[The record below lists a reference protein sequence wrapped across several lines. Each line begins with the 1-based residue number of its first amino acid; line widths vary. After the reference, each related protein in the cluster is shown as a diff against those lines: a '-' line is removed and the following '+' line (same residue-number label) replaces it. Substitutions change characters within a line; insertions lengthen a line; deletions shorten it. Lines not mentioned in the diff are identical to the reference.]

1 MSTWKTTF
9 VSTLTGL
16 GVVTTTLAAPSLASA
31 QFRDD
36 QVTHTQGQASTDK
49 VDDAMQLV
57 RQAEMEDPAGFARR
71 VAILEQLG
79 DTFRLPHE
87 STLGSTHMDR
97 LAFAA
102 TVQDPPVL
110 QGFVEMISRGDIEII
125 EGTHGAPVWISHL
138 DPEDLTASKE
148 LTTHSG
154 EVDDPS
160 RSQECGDHGSL
171 ANSHRRVPWS
181 NPGLR
186 RGPWNRPWDLGDPA
200 CPVRCRVPH
209 PGLAGSRSPSPV
221 DATHGSPAPG
231 HRCRLDGAPARR
243 LEPVP
248 DHPDRL
254 RGGIGHLH
262 VVGVGGRRGP
272 QPRCDDGIPG

>member
-16 GVVTTTLAAPSLASA
+16 AVVTTTLAAPSLASA

-36 QVTHTQGQASTDK
+36 QVTHTQGQPSTDK
-49 VDDAMQLV
+49 VDDAMRLV

-87 STLGSTHMDR
+87 STLGSTDMDR

-102 TVQDPPVL
+102 TVQDPLVL
-110 QGFVEMISRGDIEII
+110 QGLVEMVSRGDIEII

-148 LTTHSG
+148 PTT
-154 EVDDPS
+154 
-160 RSQECGDHGSL
+160 Q
-171 ANSHRRVPWS
+171 
-181 NPGLR
+181 
-186 RGPWNRPWDLGDPA
+186 DLPA
-200 CPVRCRVPH
+200 CPSAWAAALAWTGANALMCTPLVSVP
-209 PGLAGSRSPSPV
+209 
-221 DATHGSPAPG
+221 PAAVG
-231 HRCRLDGAPARR
+231 CALTF
-243 LEPVP
+243 
-248 DHPDRL
+248 
-254 RGGIGHLH
+254 GIGGFIID
-262 VVGVGGRRGP
+262 VNQG
-272 QPRCDDGIPG
+272 C